1 MKTTTCV
8 VVVAIAVALSNMH
21 LLLRTRDEHTD
32 KDARHWNDYDDATTT
47 LRNSSMFPLK
57 IPPPTAS
64 GSAFQNLITEIKRKF
79 LRSKLLHFKN

>member
-47 LRNSSMFPLK
+47 LRNSSMFPL
-57 IPPPTAS
+57 
-64 GSAFQNLITEIKRKF
+64 
-79 LRSKLLHFKN
+79 